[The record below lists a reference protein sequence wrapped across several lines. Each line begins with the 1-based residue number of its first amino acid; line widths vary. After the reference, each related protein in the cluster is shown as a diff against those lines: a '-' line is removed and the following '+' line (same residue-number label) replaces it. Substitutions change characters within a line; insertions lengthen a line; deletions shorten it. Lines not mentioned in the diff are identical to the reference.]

1 MSNQEVN
8 DVFELRTDIKT
19 EPTASVYVRENVRKP
34 QLWKQFRAL
43 FLKNASLQKRRTW
56 TNCCQICISLTMV
69 VLIGVINILILKLL
83 FDSNGKSGTI
93 VYSTPSLIE
102 SKFYTPFTYF
112 SFVDV
117 DGINSSILGQL
128 TESGFHS
135 GMLGN
140 IMQRPLSVNGKVING
155 SYVPFFYQ
163 YANVSDLDSAMLK
176 TKQNIWNSYSSS
188 KKSKTTPYIEQNLGY
203 NTSVA
208 MPLGAVL
215 FNEVDPNNLVLNYVA
230 MYEDQT
236 FYEDLAFNGLYSVID
251 TISIVDNAFVQ
262 YVFSKDWAIEV
273 SIGGLPYLSTPL
285 SIDVT
290 GFLAVFL
297 LPFAFSFLLPVYVY
311 NVVHER
317 QERLLDMMMM
327 NGLKMFTYWTVNYIY
342 NLIIYLLMTGGAIII
357 AIGFQIPFFTQTSG
371 WITFSVFLG
380 WGVNQIAFAFFL
392 SCFFSKERTATILC
406 YLLVIASILAGII
419 VNESV
424 FQMNTAPS
432 AYFLWPPFAFYR
444 AIYLTGTLC
453 STSTCPSV
461 QQISTGSEYAN
472 IIAVLF
478 GETPMFL
485 VFTWYLNA
493 VLPKE
498 FGVRKS
504 PFFPL
509 LAVKDFIYRRANWN
523 SQDSSLLQTHRQIKH
538 EYSEDSDVVDE
549 RKLVE
554 EMSMSDIMQYPVVIK
569 NLNKVY
575 NDKVAVVDLCIAVHN
590 NECFGLLGPNGA
602 GKTTTISMCTG
613 LIMCTNGTAYIGGF
627 DISTE
632 IEYLHQLIGVTPQ
645 FDTLW
650 DTLTAKET
658 LLFYIR
664 LRGNYPKDQEIP
676 MATQYLVQVGLAS
689 SADVLVK
696 ELSGGMKRRLS
707 VAVSLVGNPR
717 VIFLDEPTTGLD
729 PESRRQL
736 WDLLLEVKK
745 DRCII
750 LTTHSMEE
758 ADIICN
764 RIGIMSHGAL
774 KCIGPNVRLKNKFGE
789 GYMLKISFEDQMEKK
804 IIKLIKKKLP
814 TAELSES
821 FSGSM
826 TFRIPSKDLV
836 MSSLLKMMIKKKDK
850 FSIYDWGITQSSI
863 QDVFLNII
871 KNDET

>member
-1 MSNQEVN
+1 MSNQDAN
-8 DVFELRTDIKT
+8 DVLELRTDIKT
-19 EPTASVYVRENVRKP
+19 EPSKSFYVRENVRKP

-69 VLIGVINILILKLL
+69 LLIGVINILILEILS
-83 FDSNGKSGTI
+83 DSNGKSGTI
-93 VYSTPSLIE
+93 VYSTPYPIE
-102 SKFYTPFTYF
+102 SQFSTPFTYY

-117 DGINSSILGQL
+117 DGINSTVLGQL

-140 IMQRPLSVNGKVING
+140 IMQKPLSENGKVING

-251 TISIVDNAFVQ
+251 TISIVDNAFGKKLPNRTLFWLISIIAHFSLCIVQ

-327 NGLKMFTYWTVNYIY
+327 NGLKMVTYWTVNYIY
-342 NLIIYLLMTGGAIII
+342 NFIIYVLMTGGAIII
-357 AIGFQIPFFTQTSG
+357 AVGFQIPFFTQTSG

-444 AIYLTGTLC
+444 AIYLTG
-453 STSTCPSV
+453 
-461 QQISTGSEYAN
+461 
-472 IIAVLF
+472 
-478 GETPMFL
+478 
-485 VFTWYLNA
+485 
-493 VLPKE
+493 
-498 FGVRKS
+498 
-504 PFFPL
+504 
-509 LAVKDFIYRRANWN
+509 D
-523 SQDSSLLQTHRQIKH
+523 KH
-538 EYSEDSDVVDE
+538 
-549 RKLVE
+549 
-554 EMSMSDIMQYPVVIK
+554 
-569 NLNKVY
+569 
-575 NDKVAVVDLCIAVHN
+575 
-590 NECFGLLGPNGA
+590 
-602 GKTTTISMCTG
+602 
-613 LIMCTNGTAYIGGF
+613 
-627 DISTE
+627 
-632 IEYLHQLIGVTPQ
+632 
-645 FDTLW
+645 
-650 DTLTAKET
+650 
-658 LLFYIR
+658 FY
-664 LRGNYPKDQEIP
+664 
-676 MATQYLVQVGLAS
+676 
-689 SADVLVK
+689 
-696 ELSGGMKRRLS
+696 
-707 VAVSLVGNPR
+707 
-717 VIFLDEPTTGLD
+717 F
-729 PESRRQL
+729 
-736 WDLLLEVKK
+736 
-745 DRCII
+745 
-750 LTTHSMEE
+750 
-758 ADIICN
+758 
-764 RIGIMSHGAL
+764 
-774 KCIGPNVRLKNKFGE
+774 
-789 GYMLKISFEDQMEKK
+789 
-804 IIKLIKKKLP
+804 
-814 TAELSES
+814 
-821 FSGSM
+821 
-826 TFRIPSKDLV
+826 
-836 MSSLLKMMIKKKDK
+836 
-850 FSIYDWGITQSSI
+850 
-863 QDVFLNII
+863 VFLHFFAHLSLCLHLYLCMCSAI
-871 KNDET
+871 